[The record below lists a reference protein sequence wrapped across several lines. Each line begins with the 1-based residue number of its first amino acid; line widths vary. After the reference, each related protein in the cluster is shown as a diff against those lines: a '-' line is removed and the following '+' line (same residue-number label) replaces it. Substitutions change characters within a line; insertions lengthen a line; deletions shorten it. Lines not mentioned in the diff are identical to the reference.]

1 MEMKCLICNY
11 HVFNLNDQKNAFLTD
26 VVTRAHNSIIWKA
39 EAKDKEFKPTL
50 DYIVNSRLA

>member
-11 HVFNLNDQKNAFLTD
+11 HVFSLNDQKNALLAD

-39 EAKDKEFKPTL
+39 EAKEFKPTL